1 MDSTVHMWEDA
12 EGGLNHIVAG
22 VANTRCSEPPA
33 FVLEDPS
40 AAPAPEDGAAHS
52 EYEASRWPVFLPAL
66 YHLWEG
72 HPDPSQY
79 VPCDLTVENT
89 ENGLRVSLRKRPC
102 CLLIFRRPFPQQR
115 KGALALSLHG
125 RYLRY
130 IRFPGIHSSKQST
143 NRHCSSASLLVIIL
157 TC

>member
-72 HPDPSQY
+72 HPDPSQN

-89 ENGLRVSLRKRPC
+89 ENGLRY
-102 CLLIFRRPFPQQR
+102 
-115 KGALALSLHG
+115 LSENG
-125 RYLRY
+125 PVA
-130 IRFPGIHSSKQST
+130 F
-143 NRHCSSASLLVIIL
+143 
-157 TC
+157 